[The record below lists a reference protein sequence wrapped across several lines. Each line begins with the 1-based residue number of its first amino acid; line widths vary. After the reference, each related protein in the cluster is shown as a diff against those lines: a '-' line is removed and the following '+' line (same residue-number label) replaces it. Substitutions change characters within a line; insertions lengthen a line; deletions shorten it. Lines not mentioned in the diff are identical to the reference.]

1 VFTPRVRLCI
11 AVAFAVILS
20 QFFRTSLGVI
30 APELTLDLKLTP
42 EMLGFANACFFISL
56 GVVQVPAG
64 ILFDRVGVR
73 RTYLGLT
80 GFAVLG
86 ALLHG
91 WVDSGLGL
99 AAARLLLGLGCGAAF
114 MSVVMLSARWFP
126 PERHATAMS
135 ILFALSQV
143 GILLAAT
150 PLAAAT
156 AAVGWRPVFV
166 ASAAITVMCGVVY
179 WFFVRD
185 DPPGALQHK
194 AAVPGPSS
202 PVAPLEGYLR
212 VMRTPGVWPVIA
224 IHMFAYAATAT
235 LLGLWAG
242 PYLADVHGL
251 SPVDRGNVMLAMAA
265 AQLAGLLVVGPMD
278 RIFDTRKWIIVAG
291 ASSSI
296 AVLIVLAL
304 LEKPS
309 LPLAASLLVL
319 LALVSNYPVV
329 TFAHA
334 RALFPAAIA
343 GRGVTTVNLSQ
354 IIGAAVLPWATG
366 GVIGMVATQ
375 GAPYPEIA
383 YRLVFATIA
392 VPLFVGLLLYLRVR
406 DVKPSH
412 ARQA

>member
-1 VFTPRVRLCI
+1 MRLCI

-73 RTYLGLT
+73 KTYLGLT

-126 PERHATAMS
+126 PDRNATAMS
-135 ILFALSQV
+135 VLFALSQV

-166 ASAAITVMCGVVY
+166 ASAAVTVVCGVVY
-179 WFFVRD
+179 WLFARD
-185 DPPGALQHK
+185 DPPGAASAQRRV
-194 AAVPGPSS
+194 AVPETSS

-212 VMRTPGVWPVIA
+212 VLRTPGVWPVIA
-224 IHMFAYAATAT
+224 IHMFAYAAPAT

-265 AQLAGLLVVGPMD
+265 AQLIGLLVIGPMD
-278 RIFDTRKWIIVAG
+278 RIFNTRKWIIVAG
-291 ASSSI
+291 AASSV
-296 AVLIVLAL
+296 AVLGVLAL

-309 LPLAASLLVL
+309 LAVAGSLLVL
-319 LALVSNYPVV
+319 LTLVSNYPVV

-366 GVIGMVATQ
+366 GVIGMVATP
-375 GAPYPEIA
+375 GTPYPEIA

-392 VPLFVGLLLYLRVR
+392 APLFVGLLLYLGVR
-406 DVKPSH
+406 DVKPSQS
-412 ARQA
+412 APGQAP